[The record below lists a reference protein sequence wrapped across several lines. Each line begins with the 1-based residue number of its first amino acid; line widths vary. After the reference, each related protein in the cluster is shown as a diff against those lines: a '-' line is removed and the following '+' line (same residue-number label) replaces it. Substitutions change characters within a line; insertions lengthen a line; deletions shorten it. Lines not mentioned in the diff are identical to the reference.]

1 MLPTAATASARSRRR
16 SSSALSGSPRMLL
29 RAASAVNAMP
39 EQGRPELVVEVA
51 AQPAPFLFDGGDRR
65 SAGLLEV
72 LSQGTGAQRL
82 GQQRSRDPQHVLV
95 ACGQGQVARPQADHD
110 LADRVWPQGE
120 RQPPGVGDRG
130 SRGGELGA
138 AGGQTRVRQ
147 HEGLAD
153 GAGREYG
160 VIADPVGDPGRGVER
175 VWPAAEEQFVGD
187 AAQRDAQPVEADC
200 VQGGDEREDTLRL
213 VVPPCEVQAGQ

>member
-1 MLPTAATASARSRRR
+1 MAAIAAPRDSWRSSARARARSVWASSGAAIRSTCSSPADRARSPGRRPITISPTVSGPR
-16 SSSALSGSPRMLL
+16 ESGS
-29 RAASAVNAMP
+29 
-39 EQGRPELVVEVA
+39 
-51 AQPAPFLFDGGDRR
+51 
-65 SAGLLEV
+65 
-72 LSQGTGAQRL
+72 
-82 GQQRSRDPQHVLV
+82 
-95 ACGQGQVARPQADHD
+95 
-110 LADRVWPQGE
+110 
-120 RQPPGVGDRG
+120 PPGVGDRG

-200 VQGGDEREDTLRL
+200 DQGGDEREDTLRL